1 MIDKTVMT
9 GMLKTYDSFQID
21 VAVSVLRNLDE
32 SNSKVERKVVD
43 FITGE
48 FTKGLWFRLQ
58 IAEFRLQIEITIVI
72 AIDIDIAIEIEK
84 VIFAKNFQF
93 PKTRWATIA

>member
-1 MIDKTVMT
+1 M
-9 GMLKTYDSFQID
+9 
-21 VAVSVLRNLDE
+21 
-32 SNSKVERKVVD
+32 
-43 FITGE
+43 
-48 FTKGLWFRLQ
+48 Q

>member
-1 MIDKTVMT
+1 M
-9 GMLKTYDSFQID
+9 
-21 VAVSVLRNLDE
+21 
-32 SNSKVERKVVD
+32 
-43 FITGE
+43 
-48 FTKGLWFRLQ
+48 Q

-72 AIDIDIAIEIEK
+72 AIDIDIAIEIEIEK